1 METLLNSTWDNQTPG
16 ILRIFDFLRFKPE
29 ITNWL
34 KVKDMGKIGSGGGRR
49 GTPKPPGHGIFTDLR
64 KSKLMIVPIILVI
77 VALVAV
83 PAASNW
89 IPVRNPVIPT
99 ISPAPT
105 LVVPEPS
112 LPSVTPT
119 VESVPSLTFATFNI
133 TKANSTV
140 IPAWSKRR
148 EAIGRTINESNSD
161 VIGLQEATSVR
172 VTGADNER
180 MTQWSDVQQL
190 ATAGGYAGTNVGIDT
205 CEPNSCIHSA
215 HILFKQEKVKQL
227 QLPDGLPSAGQ
238 GRISDIVGGLRYA
251 KNREFAWAYLEG
263 LNGSGPFL
271 TISMHL
277 NNETNSAG
285 KKDRELVGDAITT
298 WAQDLNTTSGLTGI
312 PMILVG
318 DFNSYDARE
327 PKGML
332 FELGKSGWLDS
343 FEAPTNEF
351 KFFGDAY
358 TASYSKNNRSGWPK
372 RPITSS
378 DPVRID
384 YVMYK
389 GERLN
394 ADAYQVALRLN
405 EDGTF
410 DDLYRGSDHMMV
422 QAIIR
427 FDPLVP

>member
-1 METLLNSTWDNQTPG
+1 
-16 ILRIFDFLRFKPE
+16 
-29 ITNWL
+29 
-34 KVKDMGKIGSGGGRR
+34 MGKTGASRGKRR
-49 GTPKPPGHGIFTDLR
+49 SPKAPGHSIFTDLR
-64 KSKLMIVPIILVI
+64 KSKLISIPVVLVI
-77 VALVAV
+77 LALVAA

-89 IPVRNPVIPT
+89 IPERNQVIPT

-105 LVVPEPS
+105 LIVVEPS
-112 LPSVTPT
+112 LPAPVPT
-119 VESVPSLTFATFNI
+119 VETIPSLTFASFNI
-133 TKANSTV
+133 TKANSTS

-161 VIGLQEATSVR
+161 VIGLQEATSVGVR
-172 VTGADNER
+172 GANDER
-180 MTQWSDVQQL
+180 MTQWNDVQQL
-190 ATAGGYAGTNVGIDT
+190 ASAGGYVPTNVGIDT
-205 CEPNSCIHSA
+205 CEPNTCIHSA
-215 HILFKQEKVKQL
+215 HILFKQEKIKQL
-227 QLPDGLPSAGQ
+227 ELPNNLPSAGQ
-238 GRISDIVGGLRYA
+238 GRLSEIVDGLRYA

-263 LNGSGPFL
+263 LNGSGAFL
-271 TISMHL
+271 TISVHL

-285 KKDRELVGDAITT
+285 KKDRELIGDAITA
-298 WAQDLNTTSGLTGI
+298 WAEELNLKSGLVGI

-332 FELGKSGWLDS
+332 FELAKSGWLDS
-343 FEAPTNEF
+343 FEAPTNEY

-358 TASYSKNNRSGWPK
+358 TASYTKNNRSGWPK

-384 YVMYK
+384 YVMYR
-389 GERLN
+389 GDRLN

-410 DDLYRGSDHMMV
+410 DNNYRGSDHMMV

-427 FDPLVP
+427 FDPITP